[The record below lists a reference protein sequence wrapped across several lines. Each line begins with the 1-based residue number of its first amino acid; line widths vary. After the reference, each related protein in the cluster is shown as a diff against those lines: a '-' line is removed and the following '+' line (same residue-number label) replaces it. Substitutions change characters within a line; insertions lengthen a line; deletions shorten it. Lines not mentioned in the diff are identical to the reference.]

1 MACSKSSLQTIPPL
15 PVFLRGGGV
24 FLLLCLMILLL
35 ASCTDYER
43 EGINPRP
50 FNEPTEWEQNP
61 YGDAFRN

>member
-1 MACSKSSLQTIPPL
+1 MACSDPTLRYFFPL
-15 PVFLRGGGV
+15 PGFCRGGGI
-24 FLLLCLMILLL
+24 FLLICLILLL

-43 EGINPRP
+43 AGVNPRP